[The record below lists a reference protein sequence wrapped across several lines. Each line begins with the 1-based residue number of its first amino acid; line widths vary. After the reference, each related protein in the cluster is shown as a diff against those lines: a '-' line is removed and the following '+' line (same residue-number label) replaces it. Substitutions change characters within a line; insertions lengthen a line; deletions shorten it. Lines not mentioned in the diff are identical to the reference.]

1 MRAGL
6 YGTGAF
12 GRFLLESLSDSASMR
27 VEALANRTAARGAVV
42 AREYGIERRYDTYE
56 ELLADPALEAII
68 IATPP
73 ADHGAAALAALSA
86 GKHIFIEKPLA
97 TTLEAADRILAGAA
111 AAHRRVAV
119 DYPLM
124 YTPLVE
130 GLRQFRT
137 SQLCGKLLRI
147 SVENIASCD
156 GLDDD
161 HWFWNKELS
170 GGIFVEHGVHFFDWC
185 GALAGAARQVS
196 ALTFLNGKREDRVF
210 AAVDHAGGALAT
222 YFHAFVTSPENERT
236 RAVISFESVD
246 AVVDGWVPLVLRMYG
261 PSAAVATT
269 TIRRMLDRSVESIP
283 DASAGFAF
291 SSGDKQQAYGRA
303 VRAAVEDFARAVHD
317 PSYVPRNDATRAYAS
332 LQVAVAAREAAATG
346 VTQLIAKRAARESIA
361 DTARA

>member
-12 GRFLLESLSDSASMR
+12 GRFVLESLSESSGLK
-27 VEALANRTAARGAVV
+27 VEALANRTPARGVTV
-42 AREYGIERRYDTYE
+42 AQAYGIERRYDTYD
-56 ELLADPALEAII
+56 ELLADAALEAII

-73 ADHGAAALAALSA
+73 ADHGPAALAAIAA
-86 GKHIFIEKPLA
+86 GKHVFVEKPLA
-97 TTLEAADRILAGAA
+97 TTLEAADLIMRAA
-111 AAHRRVAV
+111 AAARLRVAV

-130 GLRQFRT
+130 GLRQFRK

-147 SVENIASCD
+147 SIENIASCD

-161 HWFWNKELS
+161 HWFWNKDLS

-185 GALAGAARQVS
+185 GALAGAPLQVS

-210 AAVDHAGGALAT
+210 AAVKHAGGELAT
-222 YFHAFVTSPENERT
+222 YYHAFVTTPKNERT

-246 AVVDGWVPLVLRMYG
+246 IVVDGWVPLTMRLFG

-269 TIRRMLDRSVESIP
+269 TIRRMFDRSVESIP
-283 DASAGFAF
+283 DAAAGFAF
-291 SSGDKQQAYGRA
+291 SVGEKRRAYGRG
-303 VRAAVEDFARAVHD
+303 VRAAAEDFARSVRD
-317 PSYVPRNDATRAYAS
+317 PNYVACNDATRAYTS
-332 LQVAVAAREAAATG
+332 LRVAVAARKAAESG
-346 VTQLIAKRAARESIA
+346 VTQSLAEPAAHIATGNRAGA
-361 DTARA
+361 